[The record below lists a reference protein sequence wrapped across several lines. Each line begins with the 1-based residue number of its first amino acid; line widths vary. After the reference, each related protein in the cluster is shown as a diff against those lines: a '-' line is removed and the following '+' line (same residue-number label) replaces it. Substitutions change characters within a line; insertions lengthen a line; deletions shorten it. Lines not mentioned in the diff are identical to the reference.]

1 MKKFIYIIIV
11 ITIIWSCGGGGDK
24 PTPDPITENKVPSI
38 PTLVTPTNNKL
49 CIDNVVNFQWNASID
64 PDGDA
69 INYQIQVAT
78 DNQFNQIAQ
87 TLSGAETIRSI
98 SLEKGVAYYWRV
110 KATDSKNLSS
120 NYSSIF
126 QFYTEGIG
134 ETNYLPFSPEIVKPD
149 LNSIVQTETTTLEW
163 NASDVDA
170 NDNLTFDVYFR
181 TANPPTDK
189 IGDNQ
194 SAKTL
199 DVNLEGSKSYYWKVV
214 VKDNNG
220 GETIGQIWNFKTD

>member
-1 MKKFIYIIIV
+1 M
-11 ITIIWSCGGGGDK
+11 
-24 PTPDPITENKVPSI
+24 E
-38 PTLVTPTNNKL
+38 
-49 CIDNVVNFQWNASID
+49 
-64 PDGDA
+64 
-69 INYQIQVAT
+69 
-78 DNQFNQIAQ
+78 
-87 TLSGAETIRSI
+87 
-98 SLEKGVAYYWRV
+98 
-110 KATDSKNLSS
+110 SKNLSS

-170 NDNLTFDVYFR
+170 NDNLTFDVYFG
-181 TANPPTDK
+181 TANPPTVK

-199 DVNLEGSKSYYWKVV
+199 DVNLESSKSYYWKVV